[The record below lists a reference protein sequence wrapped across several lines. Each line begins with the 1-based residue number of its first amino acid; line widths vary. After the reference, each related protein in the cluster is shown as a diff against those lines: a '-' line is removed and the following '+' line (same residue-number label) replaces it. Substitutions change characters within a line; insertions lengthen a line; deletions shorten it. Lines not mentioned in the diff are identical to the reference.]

1 MPGIES
7 QVPGDDIHGKRSLV
21 IAGETALS
29 QLDSGARQRLDSI
42 VALLEEAEY
51 TVTVSSREGV
61 REPDQAWSLCVG
73 MSWPTAL
80 ALRHAS
86 KFSRRTWFDACDS
99 TKLLR
104 SSLTDVFP
112 VRSRLAG
119 TRDRLA
125 CRLLHPDLVTYI
137 TATDAQADA
146 DLWRSRPW
154 VLPIAWRRVSTAPPD
169 FPRRLVFVGDG
180 KYAPNRQAVLWIM
193 GTLVPA
199 LRSMGHTNEVVVY
212 GDGYEDLAG
221 GGVAFRGYVSEERD
235 IYTESD
241 IHIAPVVHGAGMKSK
256 VVVPA
261 LAGIRV
267 VTTESGAQGLNRVP
281 AIEVSSLRDFPA
293 TVAGLLSDPVQRLGP
308 LTAEDLLSD
317 DNTSMIREWLA
328 SGDANHRA

>member
-1 MPGIES
+1 MRGIDS
-7 QVPGDDIHGKRSLV
+7 QDSCDDIHGKRSLV

-42 VALLEEAEY
+42 VALLEEADY

-104 SSLTDVFP
+104 SSLTAVFP

-154 VLPIAWRRVSTAPPD
+154 VLPITWRTVSTAPPN

-180 KYAPNRQAVLWIM
+180 KYAPNRQAVLWII
-193 GTLVPA
+193 GTLVPT

-212 GDGYEDLAG
+212 GDGYDDLAW
-221 GGVAFRGYVSEERD
+221 GGVSFRGYVAEERD

-267 VTTESGAQGLNRVP
+267 VTTKCGAQGLRRVP
-281 AIEVSSLRDFPA
+281 AIEVSSLQDFPA
-293 TVAGLLSDPVQRLGP
+293 TVAGVLNDPGEP
-308 LTAEDLLSD
+308 LRAVALEDLLSD
-317 DNTSMIREWLA
+317 DDTTVIREWLE
-328 SGDANHRA
+328 SGDDARHA

>member
-1 MPGIES
+1 MPGIDSTES
-7 QVPGDDIHGKRSLV
+7 GEDIHGRSSLV
-21 IAGETALS
+21 IAGETSLS

-42 VALLEEAEY
+42 VALLREADY
-51 TVTVSSREGV
+51 TVTVKSRDGV
-61 REPDQAWSLCVG
+61 REPDKAWSLCVG

-104 SSLTDVFP
+104 SSLTGVFP
-112 VRSRLAG
+112 VRSRLAA

-137 TATDAQADA
+137 TAKDAQVDA
-146 DLWRSRPW
+146 GLWRSRPW
-154 VLPIAWRRVSTAPPD
+154 VLPITWRRVSTAPPD
-169 FPRRLVFVGDG
+169 FPPRLVFVGDG

-193 GTLVPA
+193 STLVPA
-199 LRSMGHTNEVVVY
+199 LRSMGHTNEFVVY
-212 GDGYEDLAG
+212 GDGYEDLVGAG
-221 GGVAFRGYVSEERD
+221 VSFRGYVADERD
-235 IYTESD
+235 IYREND
-241 IHIAPVVHGAGMKSK
+241 VHIAPMVHGAGMKSK

-267 VTTESGAQGLNRVP
+267 VTTESGAQGLNRAP
-281 AIEVSSLRDFPA
+281 AIRVSSLRNFPA
-293 TVAGLLSDPVQRLGP
+293 TVAGILNDSGRRLGP

-317 DNTSMIREWLA
+317 DNTPMIREWLA